1 MSSKK
6 EIAARG
12 KDYREKSSQLALFEI
27 LDTSDSEYS
36 NTIELYDALPKFVW
50 SSTEVDKTKNNV
62 ITRQYKSRGNN
73 YEVKLKP
80 AVVERRNPGTG
91 ETVSVLIYPGPRE
104 EIIEEALRKFAV
116 NGHAFETDS
125 ESKEVGVYFTVSM
138 LRKELARTGHSYSHQ
153 EVLEALDVMSSAVVE
168 VGLATKGK
176 GRDAIRGN
184 MLNNLML
191 TSRDQYQENSATK
204 CYATFHPLVTQ
215 GIRRQQFRLYD
226 YSVSMALKSDL
237 ARYMFKRM
245 SHYWAQAA
253 LNAPYE
259 FKLVT
264 FLSSTPRGLSEK
276 MKDNLRAVRNAL
288 KVLVEGDVILPEWS
302 EMLIKDPNDKR
313 VTVNAEFALLPT
325 ETFVKHM
332 MKANKRHRDIEARSE
347 IAGVKGSLLGQ
358 SNPSTVLDPEG
369 DRVFENEV

>member
-6 EIAARG
+6 EIAAQGNGEVRA
-12 KDYREKSSQLALFEI
+12 KSEQLALFEI

-91 ETVSVLIYPGPRE
+91 ETVSALVYPGPRE

-116 NGHAFETDS
+116 NGHAFES
-125 ESKEVGVYFTVSM
+125 EGETKEVGVFFTVSM
-138 LRKELARTGHSYSHQ
+138 LRKELARTGHAYSHQ

-168 VGLATKGK
+168 VGLATAKGK
-176 GRDAIRGN
+176 GRDTVRGN

-191 TSRDQYQENSATK
+191 TSRDQYQENSSTK

-226 YSVSMALKSDL
+226 YSVSMGLKSHL

-264 FLSSTPRGLSEK
+264 FLSSTPRGVSGK
-276 MKDNLRAVRNAL
+276 MKDDLRAVRNAL
-288 KVLVEGDVILPEWS
+288 KALVEGDVILPEW
-302 EMLIKDPNDKR
+302 EETLIKDPNDKR
-313 VTVNAEFALLPT
+313 VTINAEFALLPT

-332 MKANKRHRDIEARSE
+332 MKANKRHKDITAHIEL
-347 IAGVKGSLLGQ
+347 AGVRRTLLAGSVPRDELE
-358 SNPSTVLDPEG
+358 PETDTVFTD
-369 DRVFENEV
+369 

>member
-6 EIAARG
+6 EIVHG
-12 KDYREKSSQLALFEI
+12 NGEGPEKSLQLALFEI
-27 LDTSDSEYS
+27 LDTVDSEYS

-50 SSTEVDKTKNNV
+50 SSTDVNKTKNNV

-80 AVVERRNPGTG
+80 AVIERRNPSTG
-91 ETVSVLIYPGPRE
+91 ETFSALVYPGPRE

-116 NGHAFETDS
+116 NGHAFES
-125 ESKEVGVYFTVSM
+125 EGEDKGVGVFFTVSM
-138 LRKELARTGHSYSHQ
+138 LRKELSRTGHSYSHQ

-168 VGLATKGK
+168 VSLGTKGK
-176 GRDAIRGN
+176 GRDAVRGN

-237 ARYMFKRM
+237 ARYMFKRL

-253 LNAPYE
+253 LDAPYG

-288 KVLVEGDVILPEWS
+288 KVLVEGDVIMPEWH
-302 EMLIKDPNDKR
+302 EVLIKDPNDKR
-313 VTVNAEFALLPT
+313 VTINAEFALRPT
-325 ETFVKHM
+325 QTFVKHM
-332 MKANKRHRDIEARSE
+332 MKANKRKSDIRARAELSG
-347 IAGVKGSLLGQ
+347 AKQTLLDDSDSDDALEQ
-358 SNPSTVLDPEG
+358 EG
-369 DRVFENEV
+369 NNIFAQ